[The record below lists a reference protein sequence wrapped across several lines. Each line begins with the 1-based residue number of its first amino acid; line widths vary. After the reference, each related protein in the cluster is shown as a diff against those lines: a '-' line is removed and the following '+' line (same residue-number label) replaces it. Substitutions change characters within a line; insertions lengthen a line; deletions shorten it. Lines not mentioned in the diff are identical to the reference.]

1 MSSSYLPNKHDSK
14 QLNSHFKFVS
24 LVCIANCPEESSW
37 GVGDCLK
44 KLDSLPESCSAFI
57 KLHDACKSEIET
69 TCDGKEYTAD
79 VVPCLTEWNQI
90 TLSDSCQSALPQKV
104 SKRDVDRR
112 CWTFHV
118 DDVEVRPS
126 KIRSTYPCDA
136 PVRPAGKP

>member
-1 MSSSYLPNKHDSK
+1 MLMWHATLAQIPCDDEYG
-14 QLNSHFKFVS
+14 
-24 LVCIANCPEESSW
+24 ANCPEESSW

-104 SKRDVDRR
+104 SKSDQRESDKIGSDAKRKADKRR
-112 CWTFHV
+112 
-118 DDVEVRPS
+118 R
-126 KIRSTYPCDA
+126 IRNKAAQQAREHT
-136 PVRPAGKP
+136 GF